1 MTTKPKREAEMET
14 EIRALTKLSKNAE
27 KARAFGAAV
36 TARAKV
42 GELRTRLGRM
52 RAEREADAELDPV
65 KRVQR
70 LRRLATEAGSY
81 VAASNLS
88 KLEDKLVEAREAA
101 ARAAAGDGFEDMSD
115 ADLVGIIESAIIALP
130 DTLVIRV
137 REAAEAR
144 LEGRRLRV
152 VGGSGSEG

>member
-101 ARAAAGDGFEDMSD
+101 ARAAAGDGFEDM
-115 ADLVGIIESAIIALP
+115 ARRQP
-130 DTLVIRV
+130 DTTRIRDLIGWQPRNDLDAV
-137 REAAEAR
+137 VSATIEHMRTHAEQ
-144 LEGRRLRV
+144 
-152 VGGSGSEG
+152 